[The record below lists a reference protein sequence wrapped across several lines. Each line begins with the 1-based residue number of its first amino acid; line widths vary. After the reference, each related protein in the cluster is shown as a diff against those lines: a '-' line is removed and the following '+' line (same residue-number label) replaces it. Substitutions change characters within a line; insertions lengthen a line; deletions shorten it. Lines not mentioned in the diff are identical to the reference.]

1 MKQEAAKGTCVDC
14 GGIFFYI
21 RGGRIPMR
29 CPKCQRAKNKAD
41 QRKWY
46 AKHKELRKEA
56 GKEKYKFTPPKES
69 KPTAKRKKKEKRETL
84 DEACRKAREMGISYG
99 KYKALQ
105 YIAELKRQKEKPS
118 E

>member
-21 RGGRIPMR
+21 RGGRVPVR
-29 CPKCQRAKNKAD
+29 CPKCKRIWDKAMYKKWCQKNKEHL
-41 QRKWY
+41 KEL
-46 AKHKELRKEA
+46 KHKPKIKKL
-56 GKEKYKFTPPKES
+56 EKPRP
-69 KPTAKRKKKEKRETL
+69 RKKVKRETL